1 MSATDLSTF
10 ENMARRGN
18 VVTLHRRLMSDQLT
32 PVLAYRRLVSAD
44 ERTAPS
50 FLFES
55 VEGGA
60 NVGRHSFLGA
70 RPCVEVL
77 ARGHE
82 VTVVDHRTGETTTTH
97 EDDPLSVG

>member
-1 MSATDLSTF
+1 MIPCDLESF
-10 ENMARRGN
+10 RQLARRGN
-18 VVTLHRRLMSDQLT
+18 LIALTRRLMSDQLT

-55 VEGGA
+55 VENGA
-60 NVGRHSFLGA
+60 TVGRHSYLGA
-70 RPCVEVL
+70 QPSLEVV

-82 VTVVDHRTGETTTTH
+82 VTVIDRTAGT
-97 EDDPLSVG
+97 SVTA